1 MKQPAYLAATSNL
14 LEDELDHCRGL
25 ASAWGT
31 VYESHILA
39 GQGLIHCLHLFTG
52 SGSVPTACA
61 SVLLLCTPL
70 AEHRMGVAAWLSG
83 RDGGKCMKACCLLQC
98 PPRTRHNWVHC
109 VHAFHAF

>member
-1 MKQPAYLAATSNL
+1 MLNAGEQPPALISCSSLAADAAPPDQMKQPAYLAATSNL

-52 SGSVPTACA
+52 SGSKPTVCA
-61 SVLLLCTPL
+61 SVLLLCTLL
-70 AEHRMGVAAWLSG
+70 AEHRMGMATWLS
-83 RDGGKCMKACCLLQC
+83 
-98 PPRTRHNWVHC
+98 
-109 VHAFHAF
+109 